1 MGELQKLTDDS
12 IKVIDQESV
21 AKESE
26 IMQV

>member
-12 IKVIDQESV
+12 IKVIDQESA

>member
-12 IKVIDQESV
+12 IKVIDQES
-21 AKESE
+21 ATKESE